1 MAATRSRAKVRAL
14 SGSHSFERVA
24 YTVPEF
30 CFRNGISRPTYH
42 RLRAQGRGPKEM
54 RLGLNKILITADAE
68 RDWHELMQ
76 GPRPDLES
84 RNAERAV
91 MAGSAHLWIAFRRL
105 LTCAL
110 LLTAAAPA
118 IGCRPDDRILVH
130 SADRG
135 RQNRERS

>member
-1 MAATRSRAKVRAL
+1 VAATRSRAKVRAL

-84 RNAERAV
+84 RNAVPPRLRAARTSASDETRSTNERTRPSAV
-91 MAGSAHLWIAFRRL
+91 DPMTGS
-105 LTCAL
+105 
-110 LLTAAAPA
+110 
-118 IGCRPDDRILVH
+118 
-130 SADRG
+130 
-135 RQNRERS
+135 